1 MKLYFFSFIIVKQ
14 NITMEL
20 FTLLPDDIKILIIT
34 EFTGQFKMR
43 NGNLIQQIDRDVIN
57 NMNDL
62 FNQIP
67 KPIVFPKNLNY
78 RDIIYLNITNDLF
91 GQYTINGIF
100 DDDDILEFHGYLN
113 KWYTIEIIYNA
124 TNKQYT
130 KLYSIS
136 SEIKRCIKKFDD
148 LSYIYKKINY
158 IN

>member
-1 MKLYFFSFIIVKQ
+1 
-14 NITMEL
+14 
-20 FTLLPDDIKILIIT
+20 
-34 EFTGQFKMR
+34 
-43 NGNLIQQIDRDVIN
+43 
-57 NMNDL
+57 
-62 FNQIP
+62 
-67 KPIVFPKNLNY
+67 VFPKNLNY

-130 KLYSIS
+130 KLYSIT